1 MTATSVASTR
11 AVVDAWYEA
20 ALAGDLSGITALLSP
35 DVVIHE
41 PDSLPYG
48 GEHVGREAALSL
60 LGMLF
65 AGVDR
70 DAVVIEHIVCNDVA
84 AAAMLQVPF
93 KAPDGTNTTVL
104 VCETFEIRGG
114 LITRVRPYYF
124 DTAALLA
131 AMA

>member
-1 MTATSVASTR
+1 MTSMPIESTR
-11 AVVDAWYEA
+11 AVVDAWYDA
-20 ALAGDLSGITALLSP
+20 ALRGDLAAITALLDP

-41 PDSLPYG
+41 ADSLPYG
-48 GEHVGREAALSL
+48 GEHVGRDAVLAL
-60 LGMLF
+60 LGTLF

-70 DAVVIEHIVCNDVA
+70 EAVVIEQIMCNDVA

-93 KAPDGTNTTVL
+93 KAPDGTNAVVL
-104 VCETFEIRGG
+104 VCETFEIRAGQ
-114 LITRVRPYYF
+114 IARVRPYYF